1 MSDPTTNSVPR
12 DHATTGN
19 APGEHTVA
27 NTPPANETPD
37 DRATTFQSVT
47 GAQPEHYSGE
57 VLLVSAYAILWM
69 ILISWIALVWRKQS
83 ALGARLA
90 DLEREID
97 KAAAAKPQ
105 R

>member
-1 MSDPTTNSVPR
+1 MSDTTTANSAPHER
-12 DHATTGN
+12 ATTGD
-19 APGEHTVA
+19 APAEHA
-27 NTPPANETPD
+27 APAGDAPD
-37 DRATTFQSVT
+37 DRATTFQPVT

-57 VLLVSAYAILWM
+57 VLLVSAYAILWV
-69 ILISWIALVWRKQS
+69 ILIAWIALVWRKQS

-97 KAAAAKPQ
+97 KAAATKPQ